1 MSPYTLI
8 LFIVA
13 LVMYVTASPYPG
25 SSGVIPDFK
34 TITIHTSDGSKTIK
48 DANKGPS
55 ITIRSKRSPDD
66 DWIFRPD
73 LSRDDRG
80 NTRGEA
86 RVEKHG
92 DDYDINAQYGQ
103 TFRGPDKHSEAWH
116 IGGSFR
122 W

>member
-1 MSPYTLI
+1 MSVYSVKPVTGKKPCVLRMRKIDFTLTPKD
-8 LFIVA
+8 
-13 LVMYVTASPYPG
+13 VTIYINSVHRG
-25 SSGVIPDFK
+25 FG
-34 TITIHTSDGSKTIK
+34 H